1 MTPTLEEIKQLSIA
15 EKVALLE
22 MLSQTLREDL
32 IKTENLPAPKFV
44 IESSSLE
51 PYQNFDFDN
60 IGKLLEEVEGDFH
73 K

>member
-15 EKVALLE
+15 DKVALLE

-32 IKTENLPAPKFV
+32 IKTEKLPATRFV

-51 PYQNFDFDN
+51 PYKNLDFDN
-60 IGKLLEEVEGDFH
+60 IGKLLEETEGDFY